1 MRYPDRLIAQVMDIG
16 SYEDVQ
22 DLVRLVGTGRLQ
34 DVLLRAEAG
43 WFRPRSWSYWHY
55 RLRLTQP
62 GGDPPPMPK
71 RDLGTNI
78 R

>member
-62 GGDPPPMPK
+62 GDDPPPMPK